1 MGQRFAGRAAIVTGA
16 ASGIGRATALAFARD
31 GAKVVVADIAVGGG
45 EETVRMIEAA
55 GGDALFVE
63 TDVSQ
68 AAAVEAMIRRT
79 IEAYG
84 RLDCAFNNAGT
95 VGEMGSTVECTEEN
109 WEHIINTNLKG
120 VWLCMKHE
128 IPQMLEQGGGAI
140 VNMSSVSGIRGLQDF
155 SAYTASKGGILELT
169 RTAALEYS
177 KLGVR
182 INAVCPGTIDTP
194 TVAGVVAQK
203 PELMEEF
210 RALHPI
216 GRIGKPEEVAEAVV
230 WLCSDAASFV
240 TGHALAVDGGYLAK

>member
-1 MGQRFAGRAAIVTGA
+1 A

-45 EETVRMIEAA
+45 EETVRMIEAN
-55 GGDALFVE
+55 GGEAIFVE

-68 AAAVEAMIRRT
+68 GAAVEAMVGR
-79 IEAYG
+79 AMDNYG

-240 TGHALAVDGGYLAK
+240 TGHALAVDGGYLAR

>member
-109 WEHIINTNLKG
+109 WEHIISTNLKG

-128 IPQMLEQGGGAI
+128 IPQMLEQGEGAI

-182 INAVCPGTIDTP
+182 INAVCPGT
-194 TVAGVVAQK
+194 
-203 PELMEEF
+203 
-210 RALHPI
+210 
-216 GRIGKPEEVAEAVV
+216 
-230 WLCSDAASFV
+230 
-240 TGHALAVDGGYLAK
+240 